1 MQMRKTNSAVIK
13 LLKLAG
19 PLTPVLLFSAFSGVM
34 SSLSVTA
41 IFMLG
46 CYGIEKLMYG
56 SPLILWSVFGGMLVL
71 ALIRGVFRYTEQYTG
86 HYVAFR
92 LLAEL
97 RNHVFAALRRLAPA
111 KMDAK
116 NSGELVSTVTS
127 DIELI
132 EVFYAHTIGPV
143 LIGVTVS
150 TVMTSVLWMMHPIFG
165 MIGLLAY
172 LTLGFV
178 IPIINYQLEK
188 DKGTALRKLAG
199 QFHHLQLDV
208 FSGIRDLRLFGRK
221 KVYEQKI
228 ADMERELNQ
237 EEIEL
242 GKNAFFLR
250 GLGESG
256 LLLFTFA
263 IIFAGTILVSSG
275 TLIGSTVLY
284 AAIALFASSAPVLAL
299 NQLGNG
305 LIPAFAACRRV
316 VQLIEEPPAVQEAAG
331 GYEPS
336 TFEDL
341 ELGQVDF
348 GYNDQPE
355 ILKAID
361 LHLEEGKRI
370 GLSGAS
376 GSGKSTLLKL
386 MMRFWDPT
394 HGEVTLNGAPMTLIQ
409 TRALRAIEGASLQD
423 AFLFN
428 QSIADNIR
436 IGNPDATDEEV
447 ATAAEQV
454 NLKQMID
461 TLPHGFETKVGE
473 LGDRLSTGER
483 QRLALAR
490 LFVRDSDLILLD
502 EPTSNVDR
510 LNERI
515 ILRSIDER
523 FDGKSM
529 LIVSHRRS
537 ALNHADAVYALEQGT
552 LKKIR

>member
-1 MQMRKTNSAVIK
+1 MRRTSSAVIK

-19 PLTPVLLFSAFSGVM
+19 PLTPMLLFSAFSGAV
-34 SSLSVTA
+34 SSLSVPA
-41 IFMLG
+41 IFLLG
-46 CYGIEKLMYG
+46 AYGIEKLLYG
-56 SPLILWSVFGGMLVL
+56 NPLILWSVFGGMLVL
-71 ALIRGVFRYTEQYTG
+71 ALVRGVFRYTEQYTG

-92 LLAEL
+92 LLAKL
-97 RNHVFAALRRLAPA
+97 RDQVFTAMRRLAPA
-111 KMDAK
+111 KLEAR
-116 NSGELVSTVTS
+116 NSGELVSTVTG

-150 TVMTSVLWMMHPIFG
+150 TVMTIVLWMIHPVFG
-165 MIGLLAY
+165 MIGLAAY
-172 LTLGFV
+172 LTLGCV
-178 IPIINYQLEK
+178 IPIINYQHEK
-188 DKGTALRKLAG
+188 DKGTAMRRIAG
-199 QFHHLQLDV
+199 QFHHLQLDI
-208 FSGIRDLRLFGRK
+208 FSGIRDIRLFGRK
-221 KVYEQKI
+221 KLYEQKLMN
-228 ADMERELNQ
+228 MEQELSH
-237 EEIEL
+237 EEIQL

-256 LLLFTFA
+256 LLFFTFA
-263 IIFAGTILVSSG
+263 ILFAGTILVSSG
-275 TLIGSTVLY
+275 ILVGSSVLY
-284 AAIALFASSAPVLAL
+284 AAIAFFASSAPVLAL

-316 VQLIEEPPAVQEAAG
+316 VQLIEELPAVKEAAS

-336 TFEDL
+336 TFEDV

-348 GYNDQPE
+348 GYDDQPE

-361 LHLEEGKRI
+361 FHLDKGDKI

-386 MMRFWDPT
+386 IMRFWDPT
-394 HGEVTLNGAPMTLIQ
+394 HGEVMLNGEPMTLIQ
-409 TRALRAIEGASLQD
+409 TRALRVIEGASLQD

-436 IGNPDATDEEV
+436 IGNPNATDEEV

-461 TLPHGFETKVGE
+461 RLPHGFETKVGE

-510 LNERI
+510 LNEHM
-515 ILRSIDER
+515 ILRALDER
-523 FDGKSM
+523 FEGKSM

-537 ALNHADAVYALEQGT
+537 ALNHTDAVYAMEQGR